1 MNSWNA
7 RWLNVAHAN
16 GETIA
21 KQLTDAQFG
30 LMALGPKNVHMRM
43 LKRSWIGLT
52 WQVNGQRLLRDG
64 VFVLHSCVANGA
76 RRNAAVARHNV
87 DEFVVA
93 NSNFL
98 NAHVQMFAIAGE
110 IIKWKL
116 LHKKIFRANFYFSRK
131 WRGLQQRALT
141 QWSWNN
147 FARNA

>member
-7 RWLNVAHAN
+7 RRLNVAHAN
-16 GETIA
+16 SETIA

-30 LMALGPKNVHMRM
+30 LMALGPKNVHVWM

-64 VFVLHSCVANGA
+64 VLVLHSGVANGA

-98 NAHVQMFAIAGE
+98 NAHMQMLTIAGE

-116 LHKKIFRANFYFSRK
+116 LHKKIFGANFYFSRK
-131 WRGLQQRALT
+131 WRGLQQ
-141 QWSWNN
+141 
-147 FARNA
+147 